1 MLQSISSRSF
11 DCLVVPFR
19 TCTVFVTGEVILS
32 KVMFAHN
39 LLAAGFAK
47 YISNLFFLTWKGSY
61 KNSSSLEVC
70 IVRSFL
76 RKSSIFLF
84 IADEIIQL
92 AKYSIFKNGKA
103 RALIICMWANS
114 FSQAKFDTI
123 IFPSWCSCD

>member
-1 MLQSISSRSF
+1 M
-11 DCLVVPFR
+11 
-19 TCTVFVTGEVILS
+19 TGEVILS

-47 YISNLFFLTWKGSY
+47 YISNLFFFLLGKAHI
-61 KNSSSLEVC
+61 KDSSSLEVC

-84 IADEIIQL
+84 IADEIILL

-103 RALIICMWANS
+103 RALIICM
-114 FSQAKFDTI
+114 QAVWVIDQA
-123 IFPSWCSCD
+123 